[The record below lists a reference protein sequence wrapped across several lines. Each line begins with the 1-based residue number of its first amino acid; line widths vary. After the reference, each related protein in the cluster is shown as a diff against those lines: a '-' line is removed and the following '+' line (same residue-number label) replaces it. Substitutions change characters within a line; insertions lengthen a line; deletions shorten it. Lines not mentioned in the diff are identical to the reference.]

1 MARIPNDQRLANL
14 HSEALRQFNDIQ
26 TALRDE
32 RLQCLQD
39 RRFYSLAGS
48 QWEGP
53 LWDQYEN
60 KPKFEVN
67 KTMLAVIRIVNE
79 YRNNRITVD
88 YVSKDGTENDR
99 LAEVCD
105 GLYRADEQASV
116 ADEAYD
122 NAFEEAVGGGIGA
135 WRLRTVYEDEED
147 PENERQ
153 RIKFEPIFDADSSV
167 FFDLNAKRQDKSDAK
182 FCFVVTSM
190 TRESYKEIYNDDP
203 TDWPKIIHQY
213 EFDWSTPDVVFV
225 AEYYKIEEKSELIR
239 IFQAI
244 DGTEERYTQ
253 TDFAND
259 ETLEETLLAV
269 GTREVRQKRVKRMRV
284 RKYIMSGG
292 KVLEDAGY
300 IAGKNIPIVVVYGKR
315 WFVDNIER
323 CMGAVRLAK
332 DAQRLKNMQLSK
344 LGEISALSSI
354 EKPIMTPEQ
363 VAGHQV
369 MWAEDNLRDYPYLL
383 INPIT
388 GPDGNTQAV
397 GPVGY
402 TKSAAIPPAM
412 AALLAITEQDM
423 QDILGNPQ
431 GADKIVSGVSG
442 KAVEMIQTRVDM
454 QTFIYMSNFA
464 KGMKRCGEIWLGM
477 AKEIY
482 TEDKRKMKTISP
494 TGQAGMVEL
503 MQPMI
508 DTQSGAVVMAN
519 DLSSA
524 TFDVVAEVG
533 PSSSSKRA
541 ATVRALTGMLQ
552 ITSDPETAQVL
563 TSMAMM
569 NMEGEGVGDA
579 NAYFRKKLLRMG
591 VVKPTDDEAQELMA
605 EMQGQPQ
612 DPNAMYLQ
620 AAAEEATAKA
630 AKARADTVE
639 TVASAELKRAQ
650 TLETLGKVDQTA
662 QDMAMTNAKSVQEIL
677 QGQIVQPVANQ

>member
-1 MARIPNDQRLANL
+1 MAITNDQRLSNL

-39 RRFYSLAGS
+39 RRFYSICGA

-67 KTMLAVIRIVNE
+67 KIMLAVIRIVNE

-88 YVSKDGTENDR
+88 YVSKDGTPNEKM
-99 LAEVCD
+99 AEVCD

-135 WRLRTVYEDEED
+135 WRLRTVYEDEEND
-147 PENERQ
+147 EDDRQ
-153 RIKFEPIFDADSSV
+153 RIRFEPIFDADSSV

-182 FCFVVTSM
+182 YCFVVTSM
-190 TRESYKEIYNDDP
+190 TRESYKETYNDDP
-203 TDWPKIIHQY
+203 TDWPKVIHQY

-225 AEYYKIEEKSELIR
+225 AEYYKIEEKTETIR
-239 IFQAI
+239 IIKAI
-244 DGTEERYTQ
+244 DGTEERYTT
-253 TDFAND
+253 TDFRND
-259 ETLEETLLAV
+259 ETLEETLLAI
-269 GTREVRQKRVKRMRV
+269 GHTEIRQKRVKRMRV

-300 IAGKNIPIVVVYGKR
+300 IAGKCIPIVVVYGKR

-344 LGEISALSSI
+344 LGEISALSSV
-354 EKPIMTPEQ
+354 EKPILVPEQ

-383 INPIT
+383 VNPIT
-388 GPDGNTQAV
+388 SADGGTTIS
-397 GPVGY
+397 GPVAY
-402 TKSAAIPPAM
+402 TKSPSIPPAM
-412 AALLAITEQDM
+412 AALLSLTESDM
-423 QDILGNPQ
+423 QDILGNQQ
-431 GADKIVSGVSG
+431 GADKMVSNISG

-464 KGMKRCGEIWLGM
+464 KGMKRCGEIWLSM

-482 TEDKRKMKTISP
+482 TEDNRKMKTISP
-494 TGQAGMVEL
+494 AGDASVVEL
-503 MQPMI
+503 MQPMVDQETGEI
-508 DTQSGAVVMAN
+508 KMAN

-524 TFDVVAEVG
+524 SFDVVADVG

-541 ATVRALTGMLQ
+541 ATVRALTGMMQ
-552 ITSDPETAQVL
+552 ITTDPETSQVL
-563 TSMAMM
+563 TAMAMM
-569 NMEGEGVGDA
+569 NMEGEGVSDA

-591 VVKPTDDEAQELMA
+591 VMKPTDDEMQELMA
-605 EMQGQPQ
+605 ELQGAPQ
-612 DPNAMYLQ
+612 DPNSIYLQ

-650 TLETLGKVDQTA
+650 TLETLGKVDQTS
-662 QDMAMTNAKSVQEIL
+662 QEMAMTNAKAVQEIL
-677 QGQIVQPVANQ
+677 QSQIVQPVVNE

>member
-14 HSEALRQFNDIQ
+14 HADALRQFNDIQ

-39 RRFYSLAGS
+39 RRFYSLCGA

-53 LWDQYEN
+53 LYDQYEN

-67 KTMLAVIRIVNE
+67 KIMLAVIRIVNE

-88 YVSKDGTENDR
+88 YVSKDGSENDK

-147 PENERQ
+147 DENDQQ
-153 RIKFEPIFDADSSV
+153 RIRFEPIYDADSSV

-190 TRESYKEIYNDDP
+190 TRDSYKEIYNDDP

-213 EFDWSTPDVVFV
+213 EFDWATPDIVFV
-225 AEYYKIEEKSELIR
+225 AEYYKLEEKAETIR

-244 DGTEERYTQ
+244 DGTEERYTA
-253 TDFAND
+253 TDFEND
-259 ETLEETLLAV
+259 ETLEETLMAI

-300 IAGKNIPIVVVYGKR
+300 IAGKCIPIVVVYGKR

-383 INPIT
+383 INPVT
-388 GPDGNTQAV
+388 GPDGNTQIS
-397 GPVGY
+397 GPVAY
-402 TKSAAIPPAM
+402 TRSAAIPPAM
-412 AALLAITEQDM
+412 AALLQITEQDM

-464 KGMKRCGEIWLGM
+464 KGMKRCGEIWLSM

-482 TEDKRKMKTISP
+482 TEDKRRMKTIAP
-494 TGQAGMVEL
+494 TGEAGMVEL

-508 DTQSGAVVMAN
+508 DQDTGEIKMAN
-519 DLSSA
+519 DLSDA

-533 PSSSSKRA
+533 PSSSSTRA

-552 ITSDPETAQVL
+552 ITQDPETQQVL
-563 TSMAMM
+563 TAMAMM

-591 VVKPTDDEAQELMA
+591 VVKPTDDEAKTLME

-612 DPNAMYLQ
+612 DPNALYLQ

-630 AKARADTVE
+630 AQARANTVKTVADAELSRAKTVE
-639 TVASAELKRAQ
+639 TLSNVDMDSQDHALKLAEQ
-650 TLETLGKVDQTA
+650 IGGV
-662 QDMAMTNAKSVQEIL
+662 VQ
-677 QGQIVQPVANQ
+677 QQATTQPV

>member
-1 MARIPNDQRLANL
+1 MARLSNDQRLANL
-14 HSEALRQFNDIQ
+14 HDEALAQFDDVQ
-26 TALRDE
+26 SALRDE

-67 KTMLAVIRIVNE
+67 KIMLAVIRVVNE

-88 YVSKDGTENDR
+88 FVSKDGAENDK

-135 WRLRTVYEDEED
+135 WRLRTVYENEED
-147 PENERQ
+147 PEDDRQ
-153 RIKFEPIFDADSSV
+153 RIRIEPIFDADSSV
-167 FFDLNAKRQDKSDAK
+167 FFDLGAKRQDKSDAK

-190 TRESYKEIYNDDP
+190 TQQAYKDTWGDDP
-203 TDWPKIIHQY
+203 ASWPKIIHQY
-213 EFDWSTPDVVFV
+213 EFDWCTPDVVYV
-225 AEYYKIEEKSELIR
+225 AEYFKVEEKTETIR
-239 IFQAI
+239 IFQTI
-244 DGTEERYTQ
+244 TGEEERYTQ
-253 TDFAND
+253 EDFAKD
-259 ETLEETLLAV
+259 EMLEETLAAV
-269 GTREVRQKRVKRMRV
+269 GTVEVRQRKIKTKRVH
-284 RKYIMSGG
+284 KYIMSGG

-300 IAGKNIPIVVVYGKR
+300 IAGKCIPIVVVYGKR
-315 WFVDNIER
+315 WFVDNVER
-323 CMGAVRLAK
+323 CMGHVRLAK

-344 LGEISALSSI
+344 LGEISALSSV
-354 EKPIMTPEQ
+354 EKPILTPEQ

-369 MWAEDNLRDYPYLL
+369 MWAEDNLKDYPYLL

-388 GPDGNTQAV
+388 DQNGNQAV
-397 GPVGY
+397 SGPVAY
-402 TKSAAIPPAM
+402 TRSAAIPPAM
-412 AALLAITEQDM
+412 AALLQITETDM
-423 QDILGNPQ
+423 QDILGNPA
-431 GADKIVSGVSG
+431 GAEKMVSNISG
-442 KAVEMIQTRVDM
+442 KAVEMIQARVDG
-454 QTFIYMSNFA
+454 QAFIYMSNFA
-464 KGMKRCGEIWLGM
+464 KGMKRCGEIWLSM
-477 AKEIY
+477 AKDIY
-482 TEDKRKMKTISP
+482 TEDKRKMKTVAP
-494 TGQAGMVEL
+494 TGEAGMVEL
-503 MQPMI
+503 MQPNI
-508 DTQSGAVVMAN
+508 DQETGEMVMAN
-519 DLSSA
+519 DLTSA
-524 TFDVVAEVG
+524 TFDVIADVG
-533 PSSSSKRA
+533 PSSSTKRQ

-552 ITSDPETAQVL
+552 ITQDPETAQVI
-563 TSMAMM
+563 TAMAMM
-569 NMEGEGVGDA
+569 NMEGEGISDA

-620 AAAEEATAKA
+620 AAAENETAKA

-650 TLETLGKVDQTA
+650 TLETLGKVDETA
-662 QDMAMTNAKSVQEIL
+662 QNMALTNAEAVQEIL
-677 QGQIVQPVANQ
+677 QGQIIQPVVR

>member
-1 MARIPNDQRLANL
+1 MARLSNDQRLSNL
-14 HSEALRQFNDIQ
+14 HADALKQFNDIQ

-39 RRFYSLAGS
+39 RRFYSLCGA

-53 LWDQYEN
+53 LAYQYEN

-67 KTMLAVIRIVNE
+67 KIMLAVIRIVNE

-88 YVSKDGTENDR
+88 YVSKDGTENDK

-147 PENERQ
+147 DDNDRQ
-153 RIKFEPIFDADSSV
+153 RIRFEPIYDADSSV

-190 TRESYKEIYNDDP
+190 TRDSYMEIYNDDP

-213 EFDWSTPDVVFV
+213 EFDWSTPDIVFV
-225 AEYYKIEEKSELIR
+225 AEYYKLEEKTETIR
-239 IFQAI
+239 IFETIA
-244 DGTEERYTQ
+244 GEEERYSQ
-253 TDFAND
+253 TDFLND
-259 ETLEETLLAV
+259 ELLEETLLAV
-269 GTREVRQKRVKRMRV
+269 GSREVRQKRVKRMRV

-300 IAGKNIPIVVVYGKR
+300 IAGKCIPIVVVYGKR

-388 GPDGNTQAV
+388 GPDGNTQAG
-397 GPVGY
+397 GPMAY

-423 QDILGNPQ
+423 QDILGNQQ
-431 GADKIVSGVSG
+431 GADKMVSGVSG
-442 KAVEMIQTRVDM
+442 KAVELIQTRVDM

-464 KGMKRCGEIWLGM
+464 KGMKRCGEIWLSM
-477 AKEIY
+477 AREIY
-482 TEDKRKMKTISP
+482 VEDNRRMKTIAP
-494 TGQAGMVEL
+494 TGDSGMVEL
-503 MQPMI
+503 MQPTI
-508 DTQSGAVVMAN
+508 DQKTGAMVMAN
-519 DLSSA
+519 DMTAA
-524 TFDVVAEVG
+524 TFDVVSEVG

-563 TSMAMM
+563 TAMAMM
-569 NMEGEGVGDA
+569 NMEGEGVSDA

-591 VVKPTDDEAQELMA
+591 VVKPTDIEAEELMA
-605 EMQGQPQ
+605 EMQGKPQ

-650 TLETLGKVDQTA
+650 TLETLSKVDETSQN
-662 QDMAMTNAKSVQEIL
+662 MAITNAEAVQQIL
-677 QGQIVQPVANQ
+677 QGQIYQPVVR

>member
-67 KTMLAVIRIVNE
+67 KIMLAVIRIVNE

-153 RIKFEPIFDADSSV
+153 RIRFEPIFDADSSV

-225 AEYYKIEEKSELIR
+225 AEYYKVEEKSELIR
-239 IFQAI
+239 IFKAI
-244 DGTEERYTQ
+244 DGTEERYSE

-259 ETLEETLLAV
+259 ETLEETLMAV
-269 GTREVRQKRVKRMRV
+269 LTREVRQKRVKRMRV

-388 GPDGNTQAV
+388 GPDGNTQAA

-402 TKSAAIPPAM
+402 TKSAQIPPAM
-412 AALLAITEQDM
+412 AALLGITEQDM

-650 TLETLGKVDQTA
+650 TLESLGKVDQTA
-662 QDMAMTNAKSVQEIL
+662 QDMAMTNAQAVQEIL

>member
-1 MARIPNDQRLANL
+1 MARIPTDQRLANL
-14 HSEALRQFNDIQ
+14 HADALRQYNDIQ

-39 RRFYSLAGS
+39 RRFYSLCGA

-53 LWDQYEN
+53 LYDQYEN

-67 KTMLAVIRIVNE
+67 KIMLAVIRIVNE

-88 YVSKDGTENDR
+88 YVSKDGSENDK

-147 PENERQ
+147 DEDDRQ
-153 RIKFEPIFDADSSV
+153 RIRFEPIYDADSSV

-190 TRESYKEIYNDDP
+190 TRDSYMETYNDDP
-203 TDWPKIIHQY
+203 ADWPKIIHQY
-213 EFDWSTPDVVFV
+213 EFDWATPDVVFV
-225 AEYYKIEEKSELIR
+225 AEYYKLEEKTETIR
-239 IFQAI
+239 IFQNI
-244 DGTEERYTQ
+244 TGEEERYTQ
-253 TDFAND
+253 ADFAND
-259 ETLEETLLAV
+259 EMLEETLLAI
-269 GTREVRQKRVKRMRV
+269 GTTEIRQKRVKRMRV

-383 INPIT
+383 INPVT
-388 GPDGNTQAV
+388 DQNGNQAIS
-397 GPVGY
+397 GPVAY
-402 TKSAAIPPAM
+402 TKSAQIPPAM
-412 AALLAITEQDM
+412 AALLQITEQDM

-431 GADKIVSGVSG
+431 GADKMVSGVSG

-482 TEDKRKMKTISP
+482 TEDKRKMKTIAP
-494 TGQAGMVEL
+494 TGEAGMVEL

-508 DTQSGAVVMAN
+508 DQETGAMVMAN
-519 DLSSA
+519 DLSDA

-552 ITSDPETAQVL
+552 ITQDPETQQVL
-563 TSMAMM
+563 TAMAMM

-591 VVKPTDDEAQELMA
+591 VVKPTDDEAQQLMA
-605 EMQGQPQ
+605 EMQGKPQ
-612 DPNAMYLQ
+612 DPNALYLQ

-650 TLETLGKVDQTA
+650 TLETLGKVDETA
-662 QDMAMTNAKSVQEIL
+662 QNMALTNAEAVQQIL
-677 QGQIVQPVANQ
+677 QGQIYQPVVR